1 MHPRIVLV
9 TDSAFGDEIIV
20 RCIEAT
26 ASELPPGWLCV
37 QLRDK
42 HRPLVSLRV
51 FASRLRVVTRA
62 RYAALV
68 VNGDARLARDIGA
81 DGVHLGGGAGTV
93 AEARAI
99 CGNGAWISIA
109 AHSNGAV
116 QRGAEDGA
124 DAILVSPV
132 FPSRPASP
140 QRLREEGSHGNATK
154 SGRGLDAVRAARILV
169 GERCSVYALGG
180 VTAENAS
187 ACAAAGAHGVA
198 LIRALL
204 SAERPE
210 RVARALYD
218 ALTGR

>member
-1 MHPRIVLV
+1 MQPRIVLV
-9 TDSAFGDEIIV
+9 TDCAFGDDTIV

-62 RYAALV
+62 LGAGLV
-68 VNGDARLARDIGA
+68 VNGDARLARDVGA

-93 AEARAI
+93 RDARAI
-99 CGNGAWISIA
+99 CGSGAWVSIA

-124 DAILVSPV
+124 DAVLVSPV
-132 FPSRPASP
+132 FPSRPASL
-140 QRLREEGSHGNATK
+140 QRLREDGRNATK
-154 SGRGLDAVRAARILV
+154 SGRGLDAVRSARILV
-169 GERCSVYALGG
+169 GDRCAVLALGG

-187 ACAAAGAHGVA
+187 ACVAAGADGVA
-198 LIRALL
+198 VIRALL
-204 SAERPE
+204 AAERPA
-210 RVARALYD
+210 RVARSLYD